1 MKCINT
7 ERLWHKGANQS
18 QVVLI
23 KASTPELGTGQDP
36 HRACCSFL
44 QSFKGY
50 EQCTVTDPVG
60 GIFALFIICFLY
72 KLLLNGKQMQTHQ
85 VCEQMVLLYDE
96 EKMRVRGTA
105 SLEKM
110 AFSPAPPIVCWF
122 PPCPPPVSLSSLFSS
137 SHLC

>member
-1 MKCINT
+1 M
-7 ERLWHKGANQS
+7 
-18 QVVLI
+18 
-23 KASTPELGTGQDP
+23 
-36 HRACCSFL
+36 FL

-110 AFSPAPPIVCWF
+110 ALSPAPPIVCWF
-122 PPCPPPVSLSSLFSS
+122 PPRPPPVSLSSLFSS

>member
-1 MKCINT
+1 M
-7 ERLWHKGANQS
+7 
-18 QVVLI
+18 
-23 KASTPELGTGQDP
+23 
-36 HRACCSFL
+36 FL

-110 AFSPAPPIVCWF
+110 AFSPAPPPLSAGF
-122 PPCPPPVSLSSLFSS
+122 LLALLLLASALSSAPPTFVRMKDVTG
-137 SHLC
+137 